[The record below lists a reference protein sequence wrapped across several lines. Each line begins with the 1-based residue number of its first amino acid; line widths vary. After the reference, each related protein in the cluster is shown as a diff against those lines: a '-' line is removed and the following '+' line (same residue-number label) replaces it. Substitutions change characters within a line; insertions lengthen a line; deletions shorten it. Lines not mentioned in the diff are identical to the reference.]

1 MTQEIQNF
9 ELKPMLVGADVISLY
24 PNLDGIAI
32 SKMVGNAIR
41 NTKVTFNGINY
52 LFLCVYIFLVLGGE
66 EMDRVGLGECKP
78 KRRKK
83 SEARSLASTMNRD
96 LDHWNFE
103 NIKFTEKKKKEMVA
117 LMAEIAVLTLISTTC
132 YTFDGRIYRQIKG
145 LGIGL
150 SFGQFQR
157 KLTVLQG
164 KMAYYLRVST
174 DSERELK
181 NSLLD
186 VNL

>member
-1 MTQEIQNF
+1 MIGRRKFNGRDKTLNDRILHGLKAGQHWESRVECLHRNLIKNKMTQEIQSF

-103 NIKFTEKKKKEMVA
+103 NIEFTEKK
-117 LMAEIAVLTLISTTC
+117 
-132 YTFDGRIYRQIKG
+132 
-145 LGIGL
+145 
-150 SFGQFQR
+150 
-157 KLTVLQG
+157 
-164 KMAYYLRVST
+164 
-174 DSERELK
+174 
-181 NSLLD
+181 
-186 VNL
+186 